1 MFNKNTFKIFVTIL
15 SISSVALLVG
25 CNSSKG
31 KVLAKVGSTKI
42 TELQIEERIQQLPE
56 NIRPNFEKKE
66 NQGVILDQMI
76 NEELL
81 FQEAKRLGYEKHEDY
96 KKQVKE
102 FENQLRNAK
111 KQALINSVLRDN
123 IDGKINVTDQEVV
136 QFYEANP
143 SQFDS
148 YEQRRAQHILVKTK
162 GEADK
167 ILKELKSGKSFDQLA
182 QSSSI
187 DPTSKN
193 GGDLGWFKKGDLV
206 PDFEKEVFRLSK
218 GDLSDVIQTQF
229 GYHIIRL
236 TDTRTVP
243 KRSLEQTKQQIQQA
257 IYNEKR
263 NTSLN
268 ELMEKLKKT
277 HKVTKTEEKK

>member
-1 MFNKNTFKIFVTIL
+1 MQNKTLKIAIVIL
-15 SISSVALLVG
+15 SISSIGLLVG
-25 CNSSKG
+25 CNKG
-31 KVLAKVGSTKI
+31 KNQVVARVGSTKI
-42 TELQIEERIQQLPE
+42 TEAQIEERIQQLPE
-56 NIRPNFEKKE
+56 NIRANFEKKE
-66 NQGVILDQMI
+66 NQGVIVDQMI

-123 IDGKINVTDQEVV
+123 IDGKITVNDQEVV
-136 QFYEANP
+136 QFYEQNP
-143 SQFDS
+143 SQFQA
-148 YEQRRAQHILVKTK
+148 YEQRKAQHILVKTK
-162 GEADK
+162 EEAEK

-182 QSSSI
+182 QAYSI
-187 DPTSKN
+187 DPTAKN

-206 PDFEKEVFRLSK
+206 PDFERAVFNLSK
-218 GDLSDVIQTQF
+218 GDISDIVQTQF

-236 TDTRTVP
+236 TDVRNVP
-243 KRSLEQTKQQIQQA
+243 KRTLDQTKEQIQQA
-257 IYNEKR
+257 LYNQKR
-263 NTSLN
+263 NASMN

-277 HKVTKTEEKK
+277 HKVTKVEDKK